1 MLRTKSETRRQAI
14 VETAAQAFRERGFDA
29 TSMSDIAVRVG
40 GSKATLYNYFASKEA
55 LFLAVMHH
63 AVKAQAQPL
72 VEAFCAS
79 PTVEE
84 AIRKIAPDYIR
95 LMLRPEVMAVTR
107 MCVAEGERGGFGP
120 ALYEEGPKPA
130 WCRLAARIEAAM
142 DTGELRRADPML
154 AAQHMMALCEA
165 GPVHN
170 RMRGWV
176 PHPTEAEIQAAG
188 EAAADVFLRAYM
200 A

>member
-1 MLRTKSETRRQAI
+1 MRTKSESRRQAI
-14 VETAAQAFRERGFDA
+14 VETAAEAFRERGFDA

-40 GSKATLYNYFASKEA
+40 GSKATLYSYFPSKEA
-55 LFLAVMHH
+55 LFVAVMHH

-95 LMLRPEVMAVTR
+95 LMLRPEVMSVTR
-107 MCVAEGERGGFGP
+107 MCVAEGERSGFGP
-120 ALYEEGPKPA
+120 ALYEQGPKPSWQLLA
-130 WCRLAARIEAAM
+130 DRLEQAM
-142 DTGELRRADPML
+142 DAGELRRADPML
-154 AAQHMMALCEA
+154 AAQQMIALCEA
-165 GPVHN
+165 GPLHN

-176 PHPTEAEIQAAG
+176 AQPTDEEIEAAA
-188 EAAADVFLRAYM
+188 EAAADVFLRAYC